1 MKNRYF
7 LAAVLFL
14 CSTSLFSESRFQ
26 HPVMIH
32 AGDIYRKIKFDYD
45 HREQRDLDV
54 FEMRRSLAAE
64 IEYSFLN
71 YFSCSLR
78 GGYYYRDKTDTER
91 QSNPERILVGLKG
104 SYFFIEKKVLAGG
117 FLNIHS
123 SQSKIPPQEGENSEL
138 FHIEGGAS
146 LGFIRGD
153 FQFLS
158 NFIFQTESNSQFK
171 EKYGQQFRR
180 HYQVDLGVAYMR
192 FSPLLLHLE
201 SSYREPY
208 SKKIDTNTR
217 FWYLYPG
224 VSSSVGG
231 YGIISVAMQISVLN
245 KKREKAGRVSFLVI
259 Q

>member
-1 MKNRYF
+1 MKNSYF
-7 LAAVLFL
+7 LVAVFFL
-14 CSTSLFSESRFQ
+14 CSTGLFSESRFQ

-32 AGDIYRKIKFDYD
+32 AGDIYGKIKIDYD
-45 HREQRDLDV
+45 HREQRDIDV
-54 FEMRRSLAAE
+54 FERKRSLAAE

-104 SYFFIEKKVLAGG
+104 SYFFIEKKILVGG

-123 SQSKIPPQEGENSEL
+123 AQSKIPPQEGENSEFFRL
-138 FHIEGGAS
+138 EGGAS
-146 LGFIRGD
+146 LGLVTGD

-158 NFIFQTESNSQFK
+158 NFIFQTESNFQFK

-180 HYQVDLGVAYMR
+180 HYQIDMGVAYMR
-192 FSPLLLHLE
+192 FRPFLLHLE

-208 SKKIDTNTR
+208 NKKIDTGTR

-224 VSSSVGG
+224 VSGVIGG
-231 YGIISVAMQISVLN
+231 YGTISVAMQISVLN
-245 KKREKAGRVSFLVI
+245 KKREKGGRVSFLII